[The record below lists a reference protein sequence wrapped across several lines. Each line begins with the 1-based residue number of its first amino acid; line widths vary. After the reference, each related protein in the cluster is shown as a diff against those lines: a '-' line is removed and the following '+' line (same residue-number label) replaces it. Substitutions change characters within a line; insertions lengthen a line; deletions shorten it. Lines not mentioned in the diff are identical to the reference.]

1 MPSRATIQV
10 GSGRLQAPGI
20 DVNWISGMYDPH
32 GVFDRRADL
41 PAETNRAASAQW
53 VRWDG

>member
-20 DVNWISGMYDPH
+20 DVNWISGMHDPH
-32 GVFDRRADL
+32 GALGCEAD
-41 PAETNRAASAQW
+41 PAAGTNLAASPHWA
-53 VRWDG
+53 R